1 MSAPFVHLHL
11 HSEYSLADSTI
22 RIAELVK
29 RCVALGQ
36 PAVALTDIDNLFATV
51 KFYKAAEAAGL
62 KPIIGADIGLADGNE
77 AASRM
82 TLLCR
87 DRSGYLTLSRLLSRA
102 WMEGHRV
109 DGVVVRPQW
118 LREDNGGLFALAGR
132 HSLAGRLATSS
143 RHELAEAWLADWQG
157 SFGDR
162 LHLEL
167 TRTGRDGEEAF
178 NTFALHA
185 ATKRG
190 IAVIASNDARFLDAD
205 GFEAHEARVCISTGR
220 VLDDPKRPKDY
231 SPEQYLKSSQQMAEL
246 FADIPDAISNA
257 VALATRCNVELKL
270 GQYALPAFPVP
281 SEHTIE
287 SWLRKQSREGLARR
301 LEKAPLAQGKS
312 REVYDARLETEL
324 GVILTMGFPG
334 YFLIV
339 ADFINWAKRHDIPVG
354 PGRGSGAGS
363 LVAWALGITD
373 LDPLPYDLLFER
385 FLNPERVSMP
395 DFDIDFC
402 MDRRDEVID
411 YVARKYGRDKVSQ
424 IITYGTMAAKAVVR
438 DTGRVLG
445 HPYGFVDSIAKLIPM
460 TLGICLDD
468 ALGESEAARKNPTL
482 ASTELIERY
491 RSEDDVRDLLDL
503 ARSLEDLTRNAGK
516 HAGGVV
522 IAPSPLSDF
531 CPLFAEHDGQGRGKS
546 PVTQFDKD
554 DVEAIGLVK
563 FDFLGLRTLTIIDW
577 AVKAINKRR
586 QASVSLLPLAG
597 RGGALANQGSR
608 DDERLS
614 AMREGRGAERGG
626 PAPEKRRPD
635 EGAPQAPLDITTL
648 PLDDTATYELF
659 TRGDSVAVF
668 QFESRGMREL
678 LKRARPDTFE
688 DIIALAALFRPG
700 PLGSGM
706 DKDWVDRKHGNA
718 AVSYAHPLLEP
729 VLAPTYG
736 VIVYQEQVMQ
746 IAQVLAGYSLGGADL
761 LRRAMGKKNATE
773 MAKER
778 AKFEDGCAQRGIAT
792 RVASPIFDLMEK
804 FAEYGFNKSHSA
816 AYALVAYQT
825 AWLKVHYPAEFMAAV
840 LSSDMDNTDKVVG
853 FLDEARV
860 MGLTVL
866 PPDVDAS
873 AYLFEAIDLPRPDL
887 PTHVTSQASPVRHMS
902 GLAADQSA
910 AVASDSRA
918 AHPCAATTIRYGLGA
933 VKGVGR
939 GACEAIVQAR
949 RAGPFVDLLDF
960 CKRVDSGKLNRR
972 ALEALAQA
980 GALDRLGKNRASLM
994 LQLPEVLKATDQ
1006 LARERAAGQ
1015 CSLFGGGLS
1024 GERMPGNAEAATPAL
1039 HIDLPETDE
1048 WPLAQLLNGER
1059 DTLGHYLSGHPFD
1072 PYREELRG
1080 LVGHDLG
1087 DLERIWEARPE
1098 SARGGWRPE
1107 LDTIVAGQVVA
1118 MRKKGDSQMFVQIED
1133 GRGRL
1138 ECAFF
1143 GETYSEFAA
1152 LIARDRLLVLQGGL
1166 REDAFS
1172 GGFAFKVQRCWDY
1185 AQVCTRFS
1193 QRLAIRLDLRVPG
1206 SWQRVDALL
1215 ARQRPGQT
1223 PLRLDLL
1230 RDGVAGTLDL
1240 NGTQSV
1246 RVDAD
1251 LVGTLRAQ
1259 PGVRAV
1265 KLTLGK
1271 PWGN

>member
-22 RIAELVK
+22 RIGDLVK
-29 RCVALGQ
+29 RCVAHGQ
-36 PAVALTDIDNLFATV
+36 PAVALTDLDNLFAAV
-51 KFYKAAEAAGL
+51 KFYKACEGAGV
-62 KPIIGADIGLADGNE
+62 KPIIGADVHLADGNE
-77 AASRM
+77 AASRL

-87 DRSGYLTLSRLLSRA
+87 DRGGYLTLSRLLTRA
-102 WMEGHRV
+102 WMEGHRTE
-109 DGVVVRPQW
+109 GVVLRPEW
-118 LREDNGGLFALAGR
+118 LREDNQGLFAIAGR
-132 HSLAGRLATSS
+132 ASLAGRLAASN
-143 RHELAEAWLADWQG
+143 RHELAHAWLVDWQG
-157 SFGDR
+157 VFGDR

-167 TRTGRDGEEAF
+167 TRTRRDGEEAF
-178 NTFALHA
+178 NAFALHA
-185 ATKRG
+185 AGKRG
-190 IAVIASNDARFLDAD
+190 LPVVASNDARFLDAD
-205 GFEAHEARVCISTGR
+205 GFDAHEARVCIASGR
-220 VLDDPKRPKDY
+220 VLDDPKRPRDY
-231 SPEQYLKSSQQMAEL
+231 SEEQYLKSSEEMAEL
-246 FADIPDAISNA
+246 FADVPDAIDNA
-257 VALATRCNVELKL
+257 LALATRCNVELKL
-270 GQYALPAFPVP
+270 GEYALPAFPVP

-287 SWLRKQSREGLARR
+287 SWLRSQSREGLAKR
-301 LEKAPLAQGKS
+301 LEKHPLAPGKT
-312 REVYDARLETEL
+312 REEYDQRLEVEL
-324 GVILTMGFPG
+324 DVIIKMGFPG

-339 ADFINWAKRHDIPVG
+339 ADFINWAKDHEIPVG

-411 YVARKYGRDKVSQ
+411 YVARKYGRDRVSQ

-445 HPYGFVDSIAKLIPM
+445 HPYGFVDGIAKLIPN
-460 TLGICLDD
+460 TLGISLDD
-468 ALGESEAARKNPTL
+468 ALGESEAARKNPEL
-482 ASTELIERY
+482 ASADLIQRY
-491 RSEDDVRDLLDL
+491 RSEDDVRDLMDL

-531 CPLFAEHDGQGRGKS
+531 CPLFAEHDGEGRGKS

-554 DVEAIGLVK
+554 DVEAVGLVK

-577 AVKAINKRR
+577 AVRAINKRR
-586 QASVSLLPLAG
+586 AK
-597 RGGALANQGSR
+597 
-608 DDERLS
+608 
-614 AMREGRGAERGG
+614 EGKE
-626 PAPEKRRPD
+626 
-635 EGAPQAPLDITTL
+635 PLDVNALELT
-648 PLDDTATYELF
+648 DKETYELF
-659 TRGDSVAVF
+659 ARGDTVAVF

-678 LKRARPDTFE
+678 LKRAKPDTFE

-718 AVSYAHPLLEP
+718 EVTYPHESLEP

-746 IAQVLAGYSLGGADL
+746 IAQVLAGYTLGGADM
-761 LRRAMGKKNATE
+761 LRRAMGKKKPEE

-778 AKFEDGCAQRGIAT
+778 AKFETGCAERGIPASQAT
-792 RVASPIFDLMEK
+792 PIFDLMEK

-825 AWLKVHYPAEFMAAV
+825 GWLKRHYGAEFMAATC
-840 LSSDMDNTDKVVG
+840 SSDMDNTDKVVN

-860 MGLTVL
+860 MGITVL
-866 PPDVDAS
+866 PPHVNESD
-873 AYLFEAIDLPRPDL
+873 YMFEAID
-887 PTHVTSQASPVRHMS
+887 
-902 GLAADQSA
+902 AD
-910 AVASDSRA
+910 
-918 AHPCAATTIRYGLGA
+918 TIRYGIGA

-939 GACEAIVQAR
+939 GVCEAIVEAR

-972 ALEALAQA
+972 ALEALTHA
-980 GALDRLGKNRASLM
+980 GALDGLGKNRASLL

-1006 LARERAAGQ
+1006 LAKERAAGQ
-1015 CSLFGGGLS
+1015 VSLFGGF
-1024 GERMPGNAEAATPAL
+1024 EAAAPAL
-1039 HIDLPETDE
+1039 HLDLPETEE
-1048 WPLAQLLNGER
+1048 WPLAQILHGER
-1059 DTLGHYLSGHPFD
+1059 ETLGHYLSGHPFD

-1080 LVGHDLG
+1080 LVGNDLG
-1087 DLERIWEARPE
+1087 ELEKIWEGRPE

-1107 LDTIVAGQVVA
+1107 LEVIIAGQVVGL
-1118 MRKKGDSQMFVQIED
+1118 RKKGDSQMFVQIED

-1143 GETYSEFAA
+1143 SETYSEFASM
-1152 LIARDRLLVLQGGL
+1152 LARDRLLVIQGGL
-1166 REDAFS
+1166 REDSFS
-1172 GGFAFKVQRCWDY
+1172 GGFALRAARCWDY
-1185 AQVCTRFS
+1185 NQVCARYA
-1193 QRLAIRLDLRVPG
+1193 QRLSLRVDLRVPG
-1206 SWQRVDALL
+1206 AWQRVDALL
-1215 ARQRPGQT
+1215 AKQRPGNT
-1223 PLRLDLL
+1223 PIRLDLL
-1230 RDGVAGTLDL
+1230 RQGAAGMLDL
-1240 NGTQSV
+1240 NGPQSV
-1246 RVDAD
+1246 RIDAE
-1251 LVGTLRAQ
+1251 LAGVLRAQ

-1265 KLTLGK
+1265 KLSLNK
-1271 PWGN
+1271 PWAQS

>member
-1 MSAPFVHLHL
+1 MSARFVHLHL

-36 PAVALTDIDNLFATV
+36 PAVAVTDLDNLFAAV
-51 KFYKAAEAAGL
+51 KFYKAAESAGI
-62 KPIIGADIGLADGNE
+62 KPIIGADVGLADGNE
-77 AASRM
+77 TPSRM

-102 WMEGHRV
+102 WLEGHRV
-109 DGVVVRPQW
+109 DGVTLRPEW
-118 LREDNGGLFALAGR
+118 LREDNGGLFALVGR
-132 HSLAGRLATSS
+132 HSLAGRLATSN

-157 SFGDR
+157 AFGDR

-167 TRTGRDGEEAF
+167 TRTGREGEDAF
-178 NTFALHA
+178 NAFAVHA
-185 ATKRG
+185 ASTRG
-190 IAVIASNDARFLDAD
+190 IAVVASNDARFLDAE
-205 GFEAHEARVCISTGR
+205 GFEAHEARVCIASGR

-231 SPEQYLKSSQQMAEL
+231 SPEQYLKSSEQMAEL
-246 FADIPDAISNA
+246 FADIPDAIDNA
-257 VALATRCNVELKL
+257 MALAMRCNVELKL
-270 GQYALPAFPVP
+270 GEYALPAFPVP

-287 SWLRKQSREGLARR
+287 SWLREQSREGLAKR
-301 LEKAPLAQGKS
+301 LEKAPVAPGKT
-312 REVYDARLETEL
+312 RADYEERLEIEL
-324 GVILTMGFPG
+324 GVILKMGFPG

-339 ADFINWAKRHDIPVG
+339 ADFINWAKDHGIPVG

-373 LDPLPYDLLFER
+373 LDPIPYDLLFER

-411 YVARKYGRDKVSQ
+411 YVAAKYGRDRVSQ

-445 HPYGFVDSIAKLIPM
+445 HPYGFVDGIAKLIPM

-468 ALGESEAARKNPTL
+468 ALGESEEARKNPAL
-482 ASTELIERY
+482 ASSELIERY
-491 RSEDDVRDLLDL
+491 RSDDEVRDLLDL
-503 ARSLEDLTRNAGK
+503 ARQLEDLTRNAGK

-531 CPLFAEHDGQGRGKS
+531 CPLFAEHDEQGRGKN

-554 DVEAIGLVK
+554 DVEAVGLVK

-577 AVKAINKRR
+577 AVKAINVRR
-586 QASVSLLPLAG
+586 AKSG
-597 RGGALANQGSR
+597 
-608 DDERLS
+608 E
-614 AMREGRGAERGG
+614 
-626 PAPEKRRPD
+626 
-635 EGAPQAPLDITTL
+635 APLDITAL
-648 PLDDTATYELF
+648 PLDDAKTYELF
-659 TRGDSVAVF
+659 ARGDSVAVF

-678 LKRARPDTFE
+678 LKRAKPDTFE

-706 DKDWVDRKHGNA
+706 DRDWVDRKHGNA
-718 AVSYAHPLLEP
+718 AVSYPHPSLEQ

-761 LRRAMGKKNATE
+761 LRRAMGKKKPEE

-778 AKFEDGCAQRGIAT
+778 VKFESGAEERGVNA
-792 RVASPIFDLMEK
+792 RVASQIFDLMEK

-860 MGLTVL
+860 MGLEVL

-873 AYLFEAIDLPRPDL
+873 TYMFEATDIR
-887 PTHVTSQASPVRHMS
+887 
-902 GLAADQSA
+902 
-910 AVASDSRA
+910 
-918 AHPCAATTIRYGLGA
+918 TIRYGLGA

-939 GACEAIVQAR
+939 GACEAIVEAR
-949 RAGPFVDLLDF
+949 RAGPFADLLDF
-960 CKRVDSGKLNRR
+960 CKRVDTGKLNRR
-972 ALEALAQA
+972 ALEALTQA
-980 GALDRLGKNRASLM
+980 GALDKLGRNRASLM
-994 LQLPEVLKATDQ
+994 LQLPEVVKATDQ
-1006 LARERAAGQ
+1006 LAREREAGQ
-1015 CSLFGGGLS
+1015 VSLFGGF
-1024 GERMPGNAEAATPAL
+1024 EAATPAL
-1039 HIDLPETDE
+1039 HIDLPEADE
-1048 WPLAQLLNGER
+1048 WPLVQLLNGER
-1059 DTLGHYLSGHPFD
+1059 ETLGHYLSGHPFD

-1087 DLERIWEARPE
+1087 DLDRIWEGRPE
-1098 SARGGWRPE
+1098 SARSGWRPE
-1107 LDTIVAGQVVA
+1107 LDMVVAGQVVA
-1118 MRKKGDSQMFVQIED
+1118 LRKKGDSQVFVQLED

-1143 GETYSEFAA
+1143 AETYNEFAA
-1152 LIARDRLLVLQGGL
+1152 LLARDRLLVVQGGL

-1172 GGFAFKVQRCWDY
+1172 GGFALKVQRCWDY
-1185 AQVCTRFS
+1185 AQVCAKHA
-1193 QRLAIRLDLRVPG
+1193 QRLSLRLDLRIPG
-1206 SWQRVDALL
+1206 TWQRVDALL
-1215 ARQRPGQT
+1215 AKHRPGST
-1223 PLRLDLL
+1223 PIRLDLL
-1230 RDGVAGTLDL
+1230 RDGAAGMLDL
-1240 NGTQSV
+1240 NGTLSI
-1246 RVDAD
+1246 RADAD
-1251 LVGTLRAQ
+1251 LAGTLRAQ

-1265 KLTLGK
+1265 KLTLAK
-1271 PWGN
+1271 PWAN

>member
-1 MSAPFVHLHL
+1 MSRFVHLHL

-22 RIAELVK
+22 RIGELVK
-29 RCVALGQ
+29 RCAKLGQ
-36 PAVALTDIDNLFATV
+36 PAVAVTDLDNLFAAV
-51 KFYKAAEAAGL
+51 KFYKAAEGAGI

-77 AASRM
+77 TPARM

-87 DRSGYLTLSRLLSRA
+87 DRTGYLTLSRLLSRA
-102 WMEGHRV
+102 WMEGHRI
-109 DGVVVRPQW
+109 DGVALRPEW
-118 LREDNGGLFALAGR
+118 LREDNAGLFALAGR
-132 HSLAGRLATSS
+132 KSLAGQLVASH
-143 RHELAEAWLADWQG
+143 RHELAEASLADWREV
-157 SFGDR
+157 FGDR

-167 TRTGRDGEEAF
+167 TRTGRDGEDAF
-178 NTFALHA
+178 NAFALHA
-185 ATKRG
+185 ASRRG
-190 IAVIASNDARFLDAD
+190 LPVVASNDVRFLDAE
-205 GFEAHEARVCISTGR
+205 GFEAHEARVCIASGR
-220 VLDDPKRPKDY
+220 VLDDPKRPREY
-231 SPEQYLKSSQQMAEL
+231 SAEQFLRSSEEMAKL
-246 FADIPDAISNA
+246 FADIPDAIDNA
-257 VALATRCNVELKL
+257 VALATRCNVTMKL
-270 GQYALPAFPVP
+270 GEYALPAFPVP
-281 SEHTIE
+281 SDHTIE
-287 SWLRKQSREGLARR
+287 SWLRSSAREGLAAR
-301 LEKAPLAQGKS
+301 LEKNPIAPGKT
-312 REVYDARLETEL
+312 REIYEARLETEL
-324 GVILTMGFPG
+324 DVIIKMGFPG

-339 ADFINWAKRHDIPVG
+339 ADFINWGKAQGIPVG

-411 YVARKYGRDKVSQ
+411 YVARKYGRDRVSQ

-438 DTGRVLG
+438 DSGRVLG
-445 HPYGFVDSIAKLIPM
+445 HPYGMVDGIAKLIPN
-460 TLGICLDD
+460 TLGISLDD
-468 ALGESEAARKNPTL
+468 ALGESEAAKKDSNL
-482 ASTELIERY
+482 ASAELIQRY
-491 RSEDDVRDLLDL
+491 HAEDDVRDLLDL

-531 CPLFAEHDGQGRGKS
+531 CPLFAEHDGEGRGKS

-554 DVEAIGLVK
+554 DVEAVGLVK

-577 AVKAINKRR
+577 AVKAINVRR
-586 QASVSLLPLAG
+586 A
-597 RGGALANQGSR
+597 
-608 DDERLS
+608 
-614 AMREGRGAERGG
+614 REGIE
-626 PAPEKRRPD
+626 
-635 EGAPQAPLDITTL
+635 PLDITAL
-648 PLDDTATYELF
+648 PLDDKPTYELF
-659 TRGDSVAVF
+659 ARGDSVAVF

-706 DKDWVDRKHGNA
+706 DRDWVDRKHGNA
-718 AVSYAHPLLEP
+718 EVTYPHESLEP

-746 IAQVLAGYSLGGADL
+746 IAQVLAGYTLGGADM
-761 LRRAMGKKNATE
+761 LRRAMGKKKPEE

-778 AKFEDGCAQRGIAT
+778 AKFEAGCLERGIPA
-792 RVASPIFDLMEK
+792 RQASPIFDLMEK

-866 PPDVDAS
+866 PPDVNAS
-873 AYLFEAIDLPRPDL
+873 AYMFEATTPD
-887 PTHVTSQASPVRHMS
+887 
-902 GLAADQSA
+902 
-910 AVASDSRA
+910 
-918 AHPCAATTIRYGLGA
+918 TIRYGIGA

-939 GACEAIVQAR
+939 GACEAIVEAR
-949 RAGPFVDLLDF
+949 RAGEFTDLLDF
-960 CKRVDSGKLNRR
+960 CKRVDSSKLNKR
-972 ALEALAQA
+972 ALEALVQA
-980 GALDRLGKNRASLM
+980 GALDALGKNRASLA
-994 LQLPEVLKATDQ
+994 LQLPEVLKATEQ
-1006 LARERAAGQ
+1006 LAREREAGQ
-1015 CSLFGGGLS
+1015 NSLFGGS
-1024 GERMPGNAEAATPAL
+1024 ETAAPAL
-1039 HIDLPETDE
+1039 HIQLKETDE
-1048 WPLAQLLNGER
+1048 WPLVQLLTGER

-1072 PYREELRG
+1072 PYREELRA

-1087 DLERIWEARPE
+1087 DLEKIWESRPE
-1098 SARGGWRPE
+1098 SARSGWRPE
-1107 LDTIVAGQVVA
+1107 LETVVAGQVVGL
-1118 MRKKGDSQMFVQIED
+1118 RKKGDSQMFVQIED

-1143 GETYSEFAA
+1143 AETYNEFAQ
-1152 LIARDRLLVLQGGL
+1152 LIARDRLLIVQGGL

-1172 GGFAFKVQRCWDY
+1172 GGFALKAQRCWDY
-1185 AQVCTRFS
+1185 SQLCAKHA
-1193 QRLAIRLDLRVPG
+1193 QRLSLRLDLRVPG
-1206 SWQRVDALL
+1206 TWARVDSLL
-1215 ARQRPGQT
+1215 ARHRPGAT

-1230 RDGVAGTLDL
+1230 REGAAGMLDL
-1240 NGTQSV
+1240 NGGHAI

-1251 LVGTLRAQ
+1251 LPGALRSQ
-1259 PGVRAV
+1259 PGVRTV
-1265 KLTLGK
+1265 KLAFSR
-1271 PWGN
+1271 PW